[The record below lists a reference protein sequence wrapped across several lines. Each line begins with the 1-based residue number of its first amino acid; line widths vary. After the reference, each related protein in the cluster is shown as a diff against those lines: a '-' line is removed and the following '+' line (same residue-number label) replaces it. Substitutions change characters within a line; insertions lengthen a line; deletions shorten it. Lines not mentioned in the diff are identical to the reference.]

1 MVPRLLGAGL
11 MGLGAVCFAQQP
23 ERPGEIEALLE
34 MLPASGCEFRRNDV
48 WRGGVEARDHL
59 RMKYKY
65 MRERNPRLSAEDFIS
80 EAATRSSTSGQ
91 VYLVRCQGGPDLLAG
106 AWLSGHLKSI
116 RARGDPRFPRDR

>member
-1 MVPRLLGAGL
+1 MPHLLVAGL
-11 MGLGAVCFAQQP
+11 MGLGTVCFAQQP
-23 ERPGEIEALLE
+23 ERPGEIEALLD

-48 WRGGVEARDHL
+48 WRGGAEARDHL

-91 VYLVRCQGGPDLLAG
+91 VYLVRCQGGPDLLASV
-106 AWLSGHLKSI
+106 WLSNHLKNI
-116 RARGDPRFPRDR
+116 RAGGNPRSPGHR